1 MKRKGLSYAECYE
14 KALEIMAKPDDD
26 YSVTFN
32 LPHIVI
38 KEGEIT
44 RTIEKGAWLRA
55 RTSFGLWDFLCK
67 FSWEDSAALNAQNI
81 YWHLQKTLN
90 RGNV

>member
-44 RTIEKGAWLRA
+44 HAIEKGAWLRA

-67 FSWEDSAALNAQNI
+67 FSWEDAAALNAQNI
-81 YWHLQKTLN
+81 YWRLQKTLN